1 MVLSVRNGTGSETM
15 LSFRNT
21 VLTSPSL
28 RSTHCH
34 IRPTTTAEAIT
45 GV

>member
-1 MVLSVRNGTGSETM
+1 MVLSVRKGIGSETM
-15 LSFRNT
+15 LSCWKT
-21 VLTSPSL
+21 VLTRPSL
-28 RSTHCH
+28 RSTHCQ

>member
-1 MVLSVRNGTGSETM
+1 MVLSVRNGTGSETIR
-15 LSFRNT
+15 SFWKT

-28 RSTHCH
+28 RSTHCQ